1 MKKFITIGIITLFV
15 GASILPST
23 IGTIEKKTTFPNST
37 SRGYI
42 QNLIDNASDGDT
54 IYIPSGIYYE
64 NIVINKSIS
73 LIGEDKNTTI
83 IDGFGNGHTVYYVV
97 YISADN
103 VTVSGFTIQ
112 DSGNSLTLGILIRSN
127 YNTITKNFINA
138 ISRYGIRLIE
148 SHFNIITNNI
158 ILKNDIGISL
168 TISGSNSIT
177 SNIISNSLEYAIYFN
192 YACSNN
198 IISYNNISNNDILGV
213 NLIKSNIN
221 TIKKNNF
228 HNNQRDAYFKHSFL
242 NQWKQNF
249 WNDPLMNPK
258 LIIGKIL
265 IYREL
270 GFQWINFDWRPA
282 QEPYKI

>member
-1 MKKFITIGIITLFV
+1 MKKLIVVGIIALFV

-23 IGTIEKKTTFPNST
+23 MGTIEKNTTFTPASST
-37 SRGYI
+37 SYI
-42 QNLIDNASDGDT
+42 QDLIDNASDGDT
-54 IYIPSGIYYE
+54 IYIPSGTYYE

-97 YISADN
+97 YVSANN

-127 YNTITKNFINA
+127 YNTISKNIINA

-148 SHFNIITNNI
+148 SHCNIITNNI

-168 TISGSNSIT
+168 TFSGNNALTGNSIL
-177 SNIISNSLEYAIYFN
+177 NSHEYAIYLS

-198 IISYNNISNNDILGV
+198 IISYNNISNNDILGI

-221 TIKKNNF
+221 TIKENNF
-228 HNNQRDAYFKHSFL
+228 INNKRDAYFKHSFL

-249 WNDPLMNPK
+249 WNGPKMNPK

-270 GFQWINFDWRPA
+270 GFKWFNFDWRPA
-282 QEPYKI
+282 MKPYDI